1 MSNWVFVNNL
11 RVQIRCDRREARFSG
26 WILAGK
32 IPVARSA
39 RPMGCPICGRY
50 EITVP
55 YRTES
60 VIYIACNGCGSVSPA
75 DLTLMA
81 KRYVDRPAPVQTS
94 DEGSRLFSQA
104 SSDITADDESATTAE
119 ASG

>member
-1 MSNWVFVNNL
+1 
-11 RVQIRCDRREARFSG
+11 
-26 WILAGK
+26 
-32 IPVARSA
+32 
-39 RPMGCPICGRY
+39 MGCPICGRD

-81 KRYVDRPAPVQTS
+81 KRYVDRPAAVQTS
-94 DEGSRLFSQA
+94 DEGSLLFSQA
-104 SSDITADDESATTAE
+104 SSDISADDESATTGE
-119 ASG
+119 ASRGNSRRSPQVRRSRLGISLTRSHSRGGAA